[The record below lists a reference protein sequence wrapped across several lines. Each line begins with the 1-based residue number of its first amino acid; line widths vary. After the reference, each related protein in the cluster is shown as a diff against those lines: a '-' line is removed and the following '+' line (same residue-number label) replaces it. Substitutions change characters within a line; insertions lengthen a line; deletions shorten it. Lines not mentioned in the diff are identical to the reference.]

1 MAKKIDKPEGRH
13 NGRIT
18 VAIFVTVLVVLTGF
32 ALFTNLAHWPFGE
45 SSAKPAASS
54 GMEML
59 TLVTASGEHAFE
71 VEVMKTDADRA
82 RGLMERRFMPADRGM
97 LFDFEDD
104 QPVSMWMRNT
114 YIPLDM
120 VFIDRKGTVRNIA
133 ANTEPLS
140 ERTVSS
146 EGPVRAV
153 LEINA
158 GTSAK
163 IGLKPGDKVRNG
175 MFRN

>member
-1 MAKKIDKPEGRH
+1 MTKMIDKPERRHSGRV
-13 NGRIT
+13 T
-18 VAIFVTVLVVLTGF
+18 VAVFVAVLAALTAF
-32 ALFTNLAHWPFGE
+32 ALFTNLTHWPFGD
-45 SSAKPAASS
+45 SSARTATSS
-54 GMEML
+54 GMEKL

-71 VEVMKTDADRA
+71 VEVMRTDADRA
-82 RGLMERRFMPADRGM
+82 RGLMERRFLPADRGM
-97 LFDFEDD
+97 LFDFESD
-104 QPVSMWMRNT
+104 QPVAMWMKNT

-120 VFIDRKGTVRNIA
+120 VFIDHSGTVRNIA

-140 ERTVSS
+140 ERTLSS

-163 IGLKPGDKVRNG
+163 IGLKPGDKVRNS

>member
-1 MAKKIDKPEGRH
+1 MAKMIDKPEGRR
-13 NGRIT
+13 NGP
-18 VAIFVTVLVVLTGF
+18 VTVVVFVAVLAVLTGF

-45 SSAKPAASS
+45 SSARPAAS
-54 GMEML
+54 GMETL
-59 TLVTASGEHAFE
+59 TLVTASGEHAFQ
-71 VEVMKTDADRA
+71 VEVMRNDADRA
-82 RGLMERRFMPADRGM
+82 RGLMERRFMPANRGM

-104 QPVSMWMRNT
+104 QPVSMWMKNT